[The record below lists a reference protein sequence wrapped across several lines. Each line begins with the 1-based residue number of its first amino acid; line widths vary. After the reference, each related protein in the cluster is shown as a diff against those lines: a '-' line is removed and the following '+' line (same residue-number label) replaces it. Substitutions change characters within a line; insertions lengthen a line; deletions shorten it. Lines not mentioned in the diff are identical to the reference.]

1 MKSSFIIPIGVICA
15 VFLFGITNSSGAQV
29 AQSTQPAQS
38 GATDGLSAGP
48 TTSPT
53 EAPLITAEAAR
64 ELLSGTQGA
73 ILLDVRGH
81 DEYVGNHIPGAV
93 LFPVAEINQESAAK
107 IIGTNMERPI
117 IVYCASGFRSK
128 TASGLLL
135 LLGYKNVW
143 NLGSISNW
151 PFGTEQGE
159 PKSSN

>member
-1 MKSSFIIPIGVICA
+1 MKSSFIIPVVVLCA
-15 VFLFGITNSSGAQV
+15 VFLFGITNSARAQGSQV
-29 AQSTQPAQS
+29 PEPEQPQPLQPPQSSPA
-38 GATDGLSAGP
+38 
-48 TTSPT
+48 

-64 ELLSGTQGA
+64 ELLAAGKDA

-93 LFPVAEINQESAAK
+93 LFPVGEINQESAAK
-107 IIGTNMERPI
+107 IIGTNMERSI

-135 LLGYKNVW
+135 SLGYKNVW

-159 PKSSN
+159 PASSN